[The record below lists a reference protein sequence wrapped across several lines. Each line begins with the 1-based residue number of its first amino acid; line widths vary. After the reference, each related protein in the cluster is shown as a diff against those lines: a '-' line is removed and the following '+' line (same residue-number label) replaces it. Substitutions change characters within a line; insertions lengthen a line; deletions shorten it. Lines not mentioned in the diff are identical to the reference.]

1 MRKYAREAVVKYPS
15 IARLSESVSGARR
28 MGSINTVEAYVK
40 GIDKFVRFLGFKD
53 PEKALAAIRSGQVD
67 PAAKVGQFIDKA
79 LEGFAHGTVRNYL
92 FGIKKW
98 FELSGVKVD
107 WEKIEFPSSA
117 ETSESDRAPSK
128 EELKN
133 LLNHASSARDRA
145 AIMVLTSSGLR
156 IGTMLSLKVGDVDF
170 VSYPDVGKIKVERKR
185 GRKFVGKRRGSQGRV
200 FFTWITE
207 EAKKALMEYLEERK
221 RAGEALTPES
231 PLFEDSQRQGKFVT
245 LENFERVWYRLLK
258 RAGLNEKSNR
268 QYMLHVHTLRK
279 YFRSNCIG
287 VDPSYRETWMGHKAG
302 YLDASYFRAEEPLH
316 LAEYRKA
323 IPHLTIY
330 STPIEQKQLA
340 AQIMKATAAS
350 LGTVSDEQLKRI
362 DEIFARAKTIDEA
375 VNEFRKFKTEEDREE
390 EKGERKPKTMHDGN
404 GKYYVAHNE
413 DELIQRLHDG
423 YKLIQSLG
431 PEKFLLETA
440 D

>member
-1 MRKYAREAVVKYPS
+1 MRKCARDAVLMYPS

-28 MGSINTVEAYVK
+28 MGSISTVEAYIK
-40 GIDKFVRFLGFKD
+40 AINKFVGFLGLED
-53 PEKALAAIRSGQVD
+53 PEKVLTAIQSGQVD
-67 PAAKVGQFIDKA
+67 PAAKVDQFIDKS
-79 LEGFAHGTVRNYL
+79 LEGVAHATVRNYL
-92 FGIKKW
+92 FGVKKW

-107 WEKIEFPSSA
+107 WERIEFPSSA

-170 VSYPDVGKIKVERKR
+170 DSYPDVAKIKVERKR

-207 EAKKALMEYLEERK
+207 EAKKALMEYLEERR
-221 RAGEALTPES
+221 RAGETLTADS
-231 PLFEDSQRQGKFVT
+231 PLFEDSQGQGKFVT
-245 LENFERVWYRLLK
+245 VENFERVWYRLLK

-268 QYMLHVHTLRK
+268 QYMLHLHTLRK
-279 YFRSNCIG
+279 YFRSNCVG

-302 YLDASYFRAEEPLH
+302 YLDDSYFRAEEPLH

-330 STPIEQKQLA
+330 STPMEQKQLA

-350 LGTVSDEQLKRI
+350 LGTVTDEQLKRI

-375 VNEFRKFKTEEDREE
+375 VDEFRKFKTEENKEE
-390 EKGERKPKTMHDGN
+390 EKPERKPKTMHDGN
-404 GKYYVAHNE
+404 GKYYVAHTE

>member
-1 MRKYAREAVVKYPS
+1 
-15 IARLSESVSGARR
+15 

-40 GIDKFVRFLGFKD
+40 AINKFVRFLGFED
-53 PEKALAAIRSGQVD
+53 PEKALAAIQSGQVD
-67 PAAKVGQFIDKA
+67 PAAKVDQFIDKA
-79 LEGFAHGTVRNYL
+79 LESSAHGTVRNYL

-107 WEKIEFPSSA
+107 WERIEFPSSA
-117 ETSESDRAPSK
+117 ETSESDRSPSK

-170 VSYPDVGKIKVERKR
+170 DSYPDVAKIKVERKR

-207 EAKKALMEYLEERK
+207 EAKKALMEYLEERR
-221 RAGEALTPES
+221 RAGETLTPDS
-231 PLFEDSQRQGKFVT
+231 PLFEDSQGQGKFVT
-245 LENFERVWYRLLK
+245 VENFERVWYRLLK

-279 YFRSNCIG
+279 YFRSNCVG
-287 VDPSYRETWMGHKAG
+287 VDPSYREKWMGHKAG
-302 YLDASYFRAEEPLH
+302 YLDDSYFRAEEPLH

-375 VNEFRKFKTEEDREE
+375 VDEFRKFKTEENKEE
-390 EKGERKPKTMHDGN
+390 EKPERKPKTMHDGN

>member
-15 IARLSESVSGARR
+15 IAKLSESVSGARR

-40 GIDKFVRFLGFKD
+40 AIVKFVRFLGFED
-53 PEKALAAIRSGQVD
+53 PEKPLKAIQSGKVD
-67 PAAKVGQFIDKA
+67 PAAKVDQFIDKA
-79 LEGFAHGTVRNYL
+79 LEGSAHGTVRNYL

-107 WEKIEFPSSA
+107 WERIEFPSSA
-117 ETSESDRAPSK
+117 ETSESDRSPSK

-170 VSYPDVGKIKVERKR
+170 DSYPDVAKIKVERKR

-207 EAKKALMEYLEERK
+207 EAKKTLMEYLEERR
-221 RAGEALTPES
+221 RAGETLTPDS
-231 PLFEDSQRQGKFVT
+231 PLFEDSQGQGKFVT

-279 YFRSNCIG
+279 CFRSNCVG

-302 YLDASYFRAEEPLH
+302 YLDDSYFRAEEPLH

-350 LGTVSDEQLKRI
+350 LGAVSDEQLKRI

-375 VNEFRKFKTEEDREE
+375 VDEFRKFKTEETKREE
-390 EKGERKPKTMHDGN
+390 KPERKPKTMHDGN

-413 DELIQRLHDG
+413 EDLIQRLHDG

>member
-1 MRKYAREAVVKYPS
+1 MRKYAREAVLKYPS
-15 IARLSESVSGARR
+15 IARLSESISGARR

-40 GIDKFVRFLGFKD
+40 AITKFVRFLGFED
-53 PEKALAAIRSGQVD
+53 PEKALAAIQSGQVD
-67 PAAKVGQFIDKA
+67 PAAKVDQFIDKA
-79 LEGFAHGTVRNYL
+79 LEGAAHGTVRNYL
-92 FGIKKW
+92 FGVKKW

-117 ETSESDRAPSK
+117 ETSESDRSPSK

-170 VSYPDVGKIKVERKR
+170 ESYPDVAKIKVERKR

-207 EAKKALMEYLEERK
+207 EAKRALMEYLEERK
-221 RAGEALTPES
+221 RAGETLIPDS
-231 PLFEDSQRQGKFVT
+231 PLFEDSQGQGKFVT

-279 YFRSNCIG
+279 YFRSNCVG

-302 YLDASYFRAEEPLH
+302 YLDDSYFRAEEPLH
-316 LAEYRKA
+316 LAEYRRA

-350 LGTVSDEQLKRI
+350 LGAVSDEQLKRI
-362 DEIFARAKTIDEA
+362 DDIFARAKTIDEA
-375 VNEFRKFKTEEDREE
+375 VDEFRKFKTEETIE
-390 EKGERKPKTMHDGN
+390 EKKPEKKPKTMHDGN

-431 PEKFLLETA
+431 PEKFLLEIA

>member
-28 MGSINTVEAYVK
+28 MGSISTVEAYIK
-40 GIDKFVRFLGFKD
+40 AINKFVGFLGLED
-53 PEKALAAIRSGQVD
+53 PEKVLTAIQSGQVD
-67 PAAKVGQFIDKA
+67 PAAKVDQFIDKS
-79 LEGFAHGTVRNYL
+79 LEGVAHATVRNYL
-92 FGIKKW
+92 FGVKKW

-107 WEKIEFPSSA
+107 WERIEFPSSA
-117 ETSESDRAPSK
+117 ETSESDRSPSK

-170 VSYPDVGKIKVERKR
+170 DSYPDVAKIKVERKR

-221 RAGEALTPES
+221 RAGETLTPES
-231 PLFEDSQRQGKFVT
+231 PLFEDSQGQGKFVT
-245 LENFERVWYRLLK
+245 VENFERVWYRLLK

-279 YFRSNCIG
+279 YFRSNCVG

-302 YLDASYFRAEEPLH
+302 YLDDSYFRAEEPLH

-330 STPIEQKQLA
+330 STPMEQKQLA

-350 LGTVSDEQLKRI
+350 LGTVTDEQLKRI

-375 VNEFRKFKTEEDREE
+375 VDEFRKFKTEENKEE
-390 EKGERKPKTMHDGN
+390 EKPERKSKTMHDGN
-404 GKYYVAHNE
+404 GKYYVAHTE

>member
-40 GIDKFVRFLGFKD
+40 AIDKFVRFLGFED

-67 PAAKVGQFIDKA
+67 PAAKVDQFIDKA
-79 LEGFAHGTVRNYL
+79 LEGAAHGTVRNYL

-98 FELSGVKVD
+98 FELSGVKVN

-117 ETSESDRAPSK
+117 ETSESDRSPSK

-170 VSYPDVGKIKVERKR
+170 DSYPDVAKIKVERKR

-207 EAKKALMEYLEERK
+207 EAKKSLAEYLEERK
-221 RAGEALTPES
+221 RAGEALTADS
-231 PLFEDSQRQGKFVT
+231 PLFEDSQGQGKFVT

-279 YFRSNCIG
+279 YFRSNCVG

-302 YLDASYFRAEEPLH
+302 YLDDSYFRAEEPLH

-362 DEIFARAKTIDEA
+362 DDIFARAKTIDEA
-375 VNEFRKFKTEEDREE
+375 VDEFRKFKTEEANME
-390 EKGERKPKTMHDGN
+390 EKQEKKPKTMHDGN
-404 GKYYVAHNE
+404 GKYLVAKTE
-413 DELIQRLHDG
+413 DEMIQRLHDG
-423 YKLIQSLG
+423 WRVVQALNHDKY
-431 PEKFLLETA
+431 LLEKA
-440 D
+440 

>member
-1 MRKYAREAVVKYPS
+1 MRKYAREAVVRYPS

-28 MGSINTVEAYVK
+28 MGSINTVEAYIK
-40 GIDKFVRFLGFKD
+40 AIIKFVAFLGFED
-53 PEKALAAIRSGQVD
+53 PEKALAAIQARQVD
-67 PAAKVGQFIDKA
+67 PAAKVDQFIDKA
-79 LEGFAHGTVRNYL
+79 LEGYAHGTVRNYL

-107 WEKIEFPSSA
+107 WERIEFPSCA
-117 ETSESDRAPSK
+117 ETSEVDRSPSK

-170 VSYPDVGKIKVERKR
+170 DSYPDVAKIKVERKR

-200 FFTWITE
+200 FFTWTTE

-221 RAGEALTPES
+221 RAGETLTPDS
-231 PLFEDSQRQGKFVT
+231 PLFGDSQGRGKFVA
-245 LENFERVWYRLLK
+245 LESFERVWYRLLK

-279 YFRSNCIG
+279 YFRSNCVG

-302 YLDASYFRAEEPLH
+302 YLDDSYFRAEEPLH

-350 LGTVSDEQLKRI
+350 LGMVSDEQLKRI

-375 VNEFRKFKTEEDREE
+375 VDEFRKFKTEESGEE
-390 EKGERKPKTMHDGN
+390 EEPKRKPKAMHDGN
-404 GKYYVAHNE
+404 GKYYVAHTE

>member
-1 MRKYAREAVVKYPS
+1 MRKYARDAVLKYPS

-28 MGSINTVEAYVK
+28 MGSISTVEAYIK
-40 GIDKFVRFLGFKD
+40 AINKFVGFLGLED
-53 PEKALAAIRSGQVD
+53 PEKVLTAIQSGQVD
-67 PAAKVGQFIDKA
+67 PAAKVDQFIDKS
-79 LEGFAHGTVRNYL
+79 LEGVAHATVRNYL
-92 FGIKKW
+92 FGVKKW

-107 WEKIEFPSSA
+107 WERIEFPSSA
-117 ETSESDRAPSK
+117 ETSESDRSPSK

-170 VSYPDVGKIKVERKR
+170 GSYPDVAKIKVERKR

-207 EAKKALMEYLEERK
+207 EAKKALMEYLEERR
-221 RAGEALTPES
+221 RAGETLTPDS
-231 PLFEDSQRQGKFVT
+231 PLFEDSQGQGKFVT
-245 LENFERVWYRLLK
+245 VENFERVWYRLLK

-279 YFRSNCIG
+279 YFRSNCVG

-302 YLDASYFRAEEPLH
+302 YLDDSYFRAEEPLH

-330 STPIEQKQLA
+330 STPMEQKQLA

-350 LGTVSDEQLKRI
+350 LGTVTDEQLKRI

-375 VNEFRKFKTEEDREE
+375 VDEFRKFKTEENKEE
-390 EKGERKPKTMHDGN
+390 EKPERKSKTMHDGN
-404 GKYYVAHNE
+404 GKYYVAYTE

>member
-1 MRKYAREAVVKYPS
+1 MRKYAREAVAKYPS

-40 GIDKFVRFLGFKD
+40 AIAKFVRFLGFED
-53 PEKALAAIRSGQVD
+53 PEEALAAIQGGQVD
-67 PAAKVGQFIDKA
+67 PDAKVDQFIDKA
-79 LEGFAHGTVRNYL
+79 LEGAAHGTVRNYL
-92 FGIKKW
+92 FGVKKW
-98 FELSGVKVD
+98 FELSGVKVN

-170 VSYPDVGKIKVERKR
+170 DSYPDVAKIKVERKR
-185 GRKFVGKRRGSQGRV
+185 GRKFVGKRRGSQGKV

-221 RAGEALTPES
+221 RAGETLTPDS
-231 PLFEDSQRQGKFVT
+231 PLFEDAQRQGKFVT
-245 LENFERVWYRLLK
+245 VENFERVWYRLLK

-279 YFRSNCIG
+279 YFRSNCVG

-302 YLDASYFRAEEPLH
+302 YLDDSYFRAEEPLH

-330 STPIEQKQLA
+330 NTPIEQKQLA

-350 LGTVSDEQLKRI
+350 LGTVTDEQLKRI

-375 VNEFRKFKTEEDREE
+375 VDEFRKFKTEETE
-390 EKGERKPKTMHDGN
+390 EKRERKPKTMHDGN

>member
-1 MRKYAREAVVKYPS
+1 
-15 IARLSESVSGARR
+15 
-28 MGSINTVEAYVK
+28 
-40 GIDKFVRFLGFKD
+40 
-53 PEKALAAIRSGQVD
+53 VD
-67 PAAKVGQFIDKA
+67 QFIDKA
-79 LEGFAHGTVRNYL
+79 LESSAHGTVRNYL

-107 WEKIEFPSSA
+107 WERIEFPSSA
-117 ETSESDRAPSK
+117 ETSESDRSPSK

-133 LLNHASSARDRA
+133 LLNHASSVRDRA

-170 VSYPDVGKIKVERKR
+170 DSYPDVAKIKVERKR

-221 RAGEALTPES
+221 RAGETLTPDS
-231 PLFEDSQRQGKFVT
+231 PLFEDSQGQGKFVT

-279 YFRSNCIG
+279 YFRSNCVG

-302 YLDASYFRAEEPLH
+302 YLDDSYFRAEEPLH

-330 STPIEQKQLA
+330 STPMEQKQLA

-350 LGTVSDEQLKRI
+350 LGTVTDEQLKRI

-375 VNEFRKFKTEEDREE
+375 VDEFRKFKTEETE
-390 EKGERKPKTMHDGN
+390 EKRERKPKTMHDGN

>member
-15 IARLSESVSGARR
+15 VARLSESVSGARR

-40 GIDKFVRFLGFKD
+40 AIDKFVRFLGFKD
-53 PEKALAAIRSGQVD
+53 PEKVLAAIQSGQVD
-67 PAAKVGQFIDKA
+67 PASKVDEFIDKA
-79 LEGFAHGTVRNYL
+79 LEGYAHGTVRNYL

-98 FELSGVKVD
+98 FELSGVKVN
-107 WEKIEFPSSA
+107 WERIEFPSSA

-170 VSYPDVGKIKVERKR
+170 DSYPDVAKIKVERKR
-185 GRKFVGKRRGSQGRV
+185 GRKFVGKRRGSQGRM

-207 EAKKALMEYLEERK
+207 EAKKTLMEYLEERR
-221 RAGEALTPES
+221 RAGETLTPDS
-231 PLFEDSQRQGKFVT
+231 PLFEDSQGQGKFVT
-245 LENFERVWYRLLK
+245 VENFERVWYRLLK
-258 RAGLNEKSNR
+258 RAGLDEKSNR

-279 YFRSNCIG
+279 YFRSNCVG

-302 YLDASYFRAEEPLH
+302 YLDESYFRAEEPLH
-316 LAEYRKA
+316 LTEYRKA

-375 VNEFRKFKTEEDREE
+375 VDEFRKFKTEENKEE
-390 EKGERKPKTMHDGN
+390 EKPERKPKTMHDGN
-404 GKYYVAHNE
+404 SKYYVAHTE

>member
-1 MRKYAREAVVKYPS
+1 
-15 IARLSESVSGARR
+15 

-40 GIDKFVRFLGFKD
+40 AIDKFVRFLGFED
-53 PEKALAAIRSGQVD
+53 PEKALAAIQLGQVD
-67 PAAKVGQFIDKA
+67 PAAKVDQFIDKA
-79 LEGFAHGTVRNYL
+79 LEGYAHGTVRNYL

-107 WEKIEFPSSA
+107 WERIEFPSSA

-170 VSYPDVGKIKVERKR
+170 DSYPDVAKIKVERKR
-185 GRKFVGKRRGSQGRV
+185 GRKFVGKRRGSQGRM

-207 EAKKALMEYLEERK
+207 EAKKTLMEYLEERR
-221 RAGEALTPES
+221 RAGETLTPDS
-231 PLFEDSQRQGKFVT
+231 PLFEDSQGQGKFVT

-279 YFRSNCIG
+279 YFRSNCVG

-302 YLDASYFRAEEPLH
+302 YLDDSYFRAEEPLH

-350 LGTVSDEQLKRI
+350 LGVVSDEQLKRI

-375 VNEFRKFKTEEDREE
+375 VGEFRKFKTEETKGE
-390 EKGERKPKTMHDGN
+390 EKPNRKPKNMHNGN
-404 GKYYVAHNE
+404 GKYYVAHTE

-431 PEKFLLETA
+431 SEKFLLERA

>member
-28 MGSINTVEAYVK
+28 MGSINTVEAYIK
-40 GIDKFVRFLGFKD
+40 AINKFVRFLGFED
-53 PEKALAAIRSGQVD
+53 PEKVLTAIQAGQVD
-67 PAAKVGQFIDKA
+67 PAAKVDQFIDKA
-79 LEGFAHGTVRNYL
+79 LEGVAHRTVRSYL
-92 FGIKKW
+92 FGVKKW

-107 WEKIEFPSSA
+107 WERIEFPSSA
-117 ETSESDRAPSK
+117 ETSESDRSPSK

-170 VSYPDVGKIKVERKR
+170 DSYPDVAKIKVERKR

-207 EAKKALMEYLEERK
+207 EAKKALKEYLEERR
-221 RAGEALTPES
+221 RAGETLTPDS
-231 PLFEDSQRQGKFVT
+231 PLFEDSQGQGKFVT
-245 LENFERVWYRLLK
+245 VENFERVWYRLLK

-279 YFRSNCIG
+279 YFRSNCVG

-302 YLDASYFRAEEPLH
+302 YLDDSYFRAEEPLH

-330 STPIEQKQLA
+330 STPMEQKQLA

-350 LGTVSDEQLKRI
+350 LGTVTDEQLKRI

-375 VNEFRKFKTEEDREE
+375 VDEFRKFKTEEAQEE
-390 EKGERKPKTMHDGN
+390 EKPERKPKTMHDGN
-404 GKYYVAHNE
+404 GKYYVAHTE